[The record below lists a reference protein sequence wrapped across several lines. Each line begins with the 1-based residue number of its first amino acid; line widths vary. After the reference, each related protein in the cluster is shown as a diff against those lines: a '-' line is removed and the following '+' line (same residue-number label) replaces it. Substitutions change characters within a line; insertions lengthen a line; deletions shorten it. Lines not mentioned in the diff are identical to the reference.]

1 MADTKTQETLDSIA
15 SRIVG
20 PQPEKVTFGQVF
32 SAQRRDERFGHAA
45 IDQLFNG
52 RELARQDEEE
62 TRALGGWDSD
72 AEVRK
77 AISGLDPDD
86 AAFLVENGRRGPA
99 SMRKAQ
105 ARLMLRKD
113 TDRLV
118 SQAGGTLGTFASVA
132 ADLTNPVAAAAGMLG
147 GYAVMGGRA
156 MLTARAGSV
165 AARTGV
171 PGARS
176 AALTRIGD
184 EVVGGVAGS
193 LAYSG
198 VQDTLGGQVMD
209 IGDYALDAAA
219 DAAGT
224 VALFGAAKGATWAVR
239 RLAGVAHVPGAP
251 NTAQALREAG
261 LEPPFDPKTAPAG
274 EEVARKAVAEA
285 ESPRNAP
292 DDGLFD
298 DDYKKALT
306 GDTPAETPAGVE
318 TPSTLAYHGS
328 PDGTGFLAARGL
340 GTHFAKSADTARHF
354 ATPDGRVYAARLTV
368 NKPLLVRDHGGTHT
382 DATGAVQA
390 IVDAGGLPKDYMN
403 EGFYARLTE
412 GLEGLSP
419 EARAAK
425 YTENNLLELE
435 RVKAALEQQGYDGL
449 LYQNAV
455 REEGAGE
462 VLVAFRTEQIR
473 LDEPTPEADAE
484 GIAFPVIEAPPE
496 RTAWA
501 PTGGPV
507 TGATD
512 DPTKSLSWK
521 ADGQPLS
528 THDSNWE
535 AIARGDIGAGILSLG
550 SGKLPVL
557 PNGGGKVDTSDP
569 FQVAAAA
576 DYAGGFFK
584 RLLGSKPVGR
594 VATAVHPEAGAEGM
608 RESATY
614 QQVLRGLMAKF
625 IPNGPPVYLAV
636 TPVVAKNVNVRGAA
650 YGASQGHLVVMRSGL
665 GDTAGTRTLVHEFGH
680 VLTYEY
686 GKFLTDT
693 EFSKLRDA
701 YRAFVN
707 SQDPTE
713 RALFRY
719 APGNASLT
727 TKEGAALAGAPK
739 TDAEAAAYFDSM
751 AEFAAEQFVKFVQK
765 NPEAS
770 GIPDRLLKGIK
781 DMVRVVVRLFSE
793 TQYQRLLDPE
803 EAFEDFFQGILDGK
817 FAGRTA
823 RRGPESLNPELGPQG
838 EFSLDPASASTK
850 AAGKVVGSARAQAT
864 DRMRKGLYDRAV
876 SLMSRQP
883 IRTERLRTM
892 NKHLGGGLSDGLI
905 LAGAENPGIQMLAT
919 RLSET
924 TTGAAGRGNTAAVLA
939 RITEEK
945 IAGNVLRVYTSA
957 WHEWA
962 SANGVSWVKR
972 FGANEQRTR
981 FDQAVQAEL
990 YRRRS
995 SKDEVLP
1002 EFDPV
1007 RRAADALDAAHTRA
1021 ADEGRAAGI
1030 LGAANLPEGGS
1041 RGYWTQRLDGRR
1053 IIEATPE
1060 ERAALQEGLTGH
1072 FQQAYTLEPRV
1083 AAAVA
1088 DVYVRN
1094 AVAKIHGTGTVQ
1106 VDVQGSVVRSI
1117 REEMEHIADGIEDP
1131 VLKQELLESTQGMS
1145 NTRKRLD
1152 IPWDNEAVRKFFDS
1166 DLIGLNRG
1174 YNRRMAAEV
1183 GTTRVG
1189 LLGLKGVRELRAAS
1203 LSNGPM
1209 VTDRE
1214 LQALDRIIAELF
1226 GTPVPGA
1233 VTSIAAQNARSL
1245 TASVRLGGAVWS
1257 QAADMMNVAAAL
1269 GVTAAFRSIPRLP
1282 SLVLDIRRMV
1292 AGGETTGILQGVDR
1306 AGGKLGLRSYLIEAP
1321 LAPSDDMLT
1330 EYTRTPGIF
1339 TQLTRHVGY
1348 ASQSINFFRAFLA
1361 VQHRHTAEELLKH
1374 VVDAHLAGRKL
1385 STPVRDMGFT
1395 DELVQGLGP
1404 AIKRGR
1410 DGTLLGFDPALLDEK
1425 AAQQFMVSLHRGVAQ
1440 MIQSNFV
1447 GENSSWAHND
1457 WVKIMTQFRTFS
1469 LTANEKQIA
1478 RRRANAAE
1486 DGGMADGYAHV
1497 MGHLAAQMAVGATL
1511 YLGRVQVSLI
1521 GLEEAERA
1529 KRAKQ
1534 ALAWPAVTQGALNA
1548 STLSGF
1554 TGDALSALS
1563 ALKGWLPEDVQDAA
1577 GLRGGRP
1584 GSLPGTIPVIGMADQ
1599 IGRTIQDPSVR
1610 KVAKLVPGANAP
1622 LVLPFVNML
1631 PN

>member
-45 IDQLFNG
+45 IDQLLNG

-285 ESPRNAP
+285 ESPKNMP

-306 GDTPAETPAGVE
+306 GDTPAEAPTPPVAPTE
-318 TPSTLAYHGS
+318 T
-328 PDGTGFLAARGL
+328 
-340 GTHFAKSADTARHF
+340 K
-354 ATPDGRVYAARLTV
+354 
-368 NKPLLVRDHGGTHT
+368 
-382 DATGAVQA
+382 
-390 IVDAGGLPKDYMN
+390 VDA
-403 EGFYARLTE
+403 
-412 GLEGLSP
+412 
-419 EARAAK
+419 
-425 YTENNLLELE
+425 
-435 RVKAALEQQGYDGL
+435 
-449 LYQNAV
+449 
-455 REEGAGE
+455 
-462 VLVAFRTEQIR
+462 I
-473 LDEPTPEADAE
+473 PEADAE

-496 RTAWA
+496 RTAWV

-528 THDSNWE
+528 THESNWE

-557 PNGGGKVDTSDP
+557 PKGGGKVDTSDP
-569 FQVAAAA
+569 FQVAAVA

-614 QQVLRGLMAKF
+614 QQVLRGLTAKF

-1021 ADEGRAAGI
+1021 ADGGRAAGI

-1094 AVAKIHGTGTVQ
+1094 AVAKIHGTGTAQ

-1131 VLKQELLESTQGMS
+1131 ALKQELLESTQGMS

-1330 EYTRTPGIF
+1330 EYTRTPGIY
-1339 TQLTRHVGY
+1339 TQLTRHGGY

-1521 GLEEAERA
+1521 GLEGAERA

-1548 STLSGF
+1548 SALSGF